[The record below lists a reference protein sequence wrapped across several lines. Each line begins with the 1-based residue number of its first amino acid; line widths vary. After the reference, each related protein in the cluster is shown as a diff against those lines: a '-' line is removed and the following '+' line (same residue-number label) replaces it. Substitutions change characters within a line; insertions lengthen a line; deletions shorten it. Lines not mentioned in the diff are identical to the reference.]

1 MRRVLDYAY
10 ALQCSILREYWWWW
24 WWSLPIANADVCH
37 SFGFFAA
44 VGSKESE
51 GMADVGI
58 RDGEWVVVVVE
69 EQVKVKLSRSLED
82 KQSDSR
88 TLKPV

>member
-1 MRRVLDYAY
+1 MFGSAY
-10 ALQCSILREYWWWW
+10 
-24 WWSLPIANADVCH
+24 
-37 SFGFFAA
+37 
-44 VGSKESE
+44 GSKESE
-51 GMADVGI
+51 GMTDVGI